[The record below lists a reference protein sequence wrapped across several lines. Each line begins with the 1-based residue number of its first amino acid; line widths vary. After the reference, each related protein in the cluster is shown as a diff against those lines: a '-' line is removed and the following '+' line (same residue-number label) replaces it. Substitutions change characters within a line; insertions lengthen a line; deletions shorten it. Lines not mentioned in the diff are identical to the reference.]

1 MASKDKRFKEKI
13 NTALSNPDLRRA
25 LENFGRDYP
34 ASREKAYGDIDIED
48 LRNQVAEIKARAAVD
63 FEKLADQF
71 ESKISERGAKVH
83 RAQNGQA
90 VVDILKGIAE
100 KRNAKIGVKSK
111 SMATEE
117 IELNDHMKGHLEMI
131 ETDLGEWILQQIGE
145 KPSHMVMP
153 AIHLTKEKVAQIFTD
168 ALGQEVG
175 PDIEN
180 MVRLAREELREKFMQ
195 ADIGISGCNVAVA
208 DTGTMCI
215 FTNEGNARLTA
226 TLPPVH
232 VIILGYEKFV
242 HNLKDVAPIAKALP
256 KSATGQPLTA
266 YVTMISGPTE
276 TLKDKV
282 GPEVVPKELHVILLD
297 NGRRDFLTDPVFK
310 EMGQCIRCG
319 SCINVCPV
327 YQLLSGHVY
336 GHIYPGGIG
345 SLLTAFMD
353 GSDIASKPQELCI
366 GCNKCKE
373 VCPGK
378 VPIPK
383 LMLEM
388 RDRIRQDV
396 KLPFLPNTIV
406 GGVLPRKNILDFGL
420 RQSSWGSS
428 IFAREGL
435 EGSKYIRKLPFQFG
449 ALTDWRSLPNIK
461 AKPFRDRIKK
471 MKQDIPNKKGKI
483 AFFGGCV
490 LDYAYP
496 EIGESVVNVLNK
508 QGYEVVYPEQTCCGI
523 PAYFMGR
530 KDVSAQ
536 NIKDNIDNF
545 AKEEFDYIV
554 SACPTCT
561 VALKNEWG
569 HLFKDSP
576 GYKPKTDMISEKTV
590 DLVKLVYDLN
600 EGQGKKVKREG
611 NGGKNITVTYHD
623 SCHLN
628 RELGVKE
635 EPRTILRSI
644 KNMKFVEMDEADRC
658 CGFGGSFNMKF
669 PMVASEILKRKIKNA
684 QESKADMI
692 ITDCPGCIMQL
703 RGGLDNVDSK
713 VRVRH
718 TAEILDGK
726 Y

>member
-1 MASKDKRFKEKI
+1 MAKNKPFKDKI
-13 NTALSNPDLRRA
+13 NKALNNPDLRRA
-25 LENFGRDYP
+25 LYNFGNDYP
-34 ASREKAYGDIDIED
+34 KSREKAYGDIDFEE
-48 LRNQVAEIKARAAVD
+48 LRKEVATIKANAAND
-63 FEKLADQF
+63 FENLANQF
-71 ESKISERGAKVH
+71 ETKIKERGANVH
-83 RAQNGQA
+83 RAKNGQD
-90 VVDILKGIAE
+90 VVEILKGIADQ
-100 KRNAKIGVKSK
+100 RNAKICVKSK

-117 IELNDHMKGHLEMI
+117 IELNHHMAQYMEMV
-131 ETDLGEWILQQIGE
+131 ETDLGEWILQQVGE

-153 AIHLTKEKVAQIFTD
+153 AIHLTKERCAEIFSD
-168 ALGQEVG
+168 ALGQKVE
-175 PDIEN
+175 PDIKN
-180 MVRLAREELREKFMQ
+180 MVRLAREELRGKFLQ
-195 ADIGISGCNVAVA
+195 ADIGVSGCNIAVA
-208 DTGTMCI
+208 ETGTMCL

-232 VIILGYEKFV
+232 VVIFGYEKLI
-242 HNLKDVAPIAKALP
+242 HNFKDVAPIAKALP
-256 KSATGQPLTA
+256 KSATGQTLTA
-266 YVTMISGPTE
+266 YLTMISGPTQ

-282 GPEVVPKELHVILLD
+282 GPEVVPKELHVIFLD
-297 NGRRDFLTDPVFK
+297 NGRKEFLTDPDFK

-353 GSDIASKPQELCI
+353 GNTVASQPQELCI
-366 GCNKCKE
+366 GCGKCKE
-373 VCPGK
+373 VCPGQI
-378 VPIPK
+378 PIPN

-388 RDRIRQDV
+388 RDRIRKDV
-396 KLPFLPNTIV
+396 KLPLLPNTIV

-420 RQSSWGSS
+420 RGASWGSA
-428 IFAREGL
+428 IFAKDGI

-449 ALTDWRSLPNIK
+449 ALTDWRSLPTIK

-471 MKQDIPNKKGKI
+471 INQDVPNKKGKI

-490 LDYAYP
+490 IDYAYP
-496 EIGESVVNVLNK
+496 EIGESVVSVLNK
-508 QGYEVVYPEQTCCGI
+508 EGYEVVYPEQTCCGI

-530 KDVSAQ
+530 KDVTAL
-536 NIKDNIDNF
+536 NIKSNIDNF

-561 VALKNEWG
+561 LALKKEWS

-576 GYKPKTDMISEKTV
+576 EYKAKADFVSEKTY
-590 DLVKLVYDLN
+590 DLVKLVYDLH
-600 EGQGKKVKREG
+600 EGKGENVQREG
-611 NGGKNITVTYHD
+611 NGKKDVTVTYHD

-635 EPRTILRSI
+635 EPRKVLKSI
-644 KNMKFVEMDEADRC
+644 NNIKFVEMNEADRC

-669 PMVASEILKRKIKNA
+669 PMVATEILKRKLDNA
-684 QESKADMI
+684 EESKAEFI
-692 ITDCPGCIMQL
+692 VTDCPGCMMQL
-703 RGGLDNVDSK
+703 RGGLDNRHNAN

-718 TAEILDGK
+718 TAEILDKK

>member
-1 MASKDKRFKEKI
+1 MASENGKFKDKI
-13 NTALSNPDLRRA
+13 NIALDNPDLRKA
-25 LENFGRDYP
+25 LYNFGKDYP
-34 ASREKAYGDIDIED
+34 GFREKAYEGIDIED
-48 LRNQVAEIKARAAVD
+48 LRNEVAAIKARATED

-71 ESKISERGAKVH
+71 EAQISKRGTSVH
-83 RAQNGQA
+83 RAQDGKD
-90 VVDILKGIAE
+90 VVDILKEIAE
-100 KRNAKIGVKSK
+100 RRNAKICIKSK

-117 IELNDHMKGHLEMI
+117 IELNKHMENHLEMV
-131 ETDLGEWILQQIGE
+131 ESDLGEWILQQVGE

-153 AIHLTKEKVAQIFTD
+153 AIHLTKERVAEIFTG
-168 ALGQEVG
+168 ALGFEVT

-180 MVRLAREELREKFMQ
+180 MVRLAREALRDKFMQ
-195 ADIGISGCNVAVA
+195 ADIGVSGCNVAVA
-208 DTGTMCI
+208 ETGTMCI

-232 VIILGYEKFV
+232 VVIFGYEKFV
-242 HNLKDVAPIAKALP
+242 HSFKDVAPLAKALP
-256 KSATGQPLTA
+256 KSATGQNLTS
-266 YVTMISGPTE
+266 YLTMISGPTQ
-276 TLKDKV
+276 TLKDKF
-282 GPEVVPKELHVILLD
+282 GPEIVPKELHVIILD
-297 NGRRDFLTDPVFK
+297 NGRRDFLNDPVFK

-345 SLLTAFMD
+345 SLLTAFLD
-353 GSDIASKPQELCI
+353 GNEVASNPQELCI

-378 VPIPK
+378 IPIPN
-383 LMLEM
+383 LVLEM
-388 RDRIRQDV
+388 RNRIREDV
-396 KLPFLPNTIV
+396 KLPLMAKTIV

-420 RQSSWGSS
+420 RQASWASAL
-428 IFAREGL
+428 FARQGL

-449 ALTDWRSLPNIK
+449 GLTDWRSLPNIK
-461 AKPFRDRIKK
+461 AKPFRDIIKK
-471 MKQDIPNKKGKI
+471 MQQDITNKKGKI

-496 EIGESVVNVLNK
+496 EIGESLVRVLNK

-530 KDVSAQ
+530 KDVSIH
-536 NIKDNIDNF
+536 NIRNNIDNF

-561 VALKNEWG
+561 IALKKEWG

-576 GYKPKTDMISEKTV
+576 ENKVKTDMISEKVV

-600 EGQGKKVKREG
+600 EGQGKEVEREG
-611 NGGKNITVTYHD
+611 NGKEDVLVTYHD

-628 RELGVKE
+628 RELGVVE
-635 EPRTILRSI
+635 EPRTILKSI
-644 KNMKFVEMDEADRC
+644 KNINLVEMSEADHC

-669 PMVASEILKRKIKNA
+669 PMVASEILKRKLKNA
-684 QESKADMI
+684 LESKAEI
-692 ITDCPGCIMQL
+692 IVTDCPGCIMQL
-703 RGGLDNVDSK
+703 RGGLDNMDSK

-718 TAEILDGK
+718 TAEILDNK